1 LTPGELISDGNQVKA
16 FRLWRHTIDAHG
28 VMPPQKRSKS
38 QMTNIVGTWRLVR
51 AEAFDTNGKPLPV
64 PYGGTPVGR
73 VIFTSSGRMMAMTG
87 DGRQDAHAGQVR
99 EYNTYAGTYT
109 FDGKRLITRVDC
121 CSNPAYMGTEQVR
134 EVGQEGGLMVLRPPL
149 RTYVGRAP
157 EQRVL
162 YWEKISDVDG

>member
-1 LTPGELISDGNQVKA
+1 MIS
-16 FRLWRHTIDAHG
+16 
-28 VMPPQKRSKS
+28 
-38 QMTNIVGTWRLVR
+38 IVGTWRLVR
-51 AEAFDTNGKPLPV
+51 AEAFDANGKPTQPP

-73 VIFTSSGRMMAMTG
+73 LLFTSSGRMMAMTG
-87 DGRQDAHAGQVR
+87 DGRHAAHAGQVR

-134 EVGQEGGLMVLRPPL
+134 EVGYQHGLMVLRPPR
-149 RTYVGRAP
+149 RTYVGRPP

-162 YWEKISDVDG
+162 YWEKISDVDE

>member
-1 LTPGELISDGNQVKA
+1 
-16 FRLWRHTIDAHG
+16 
-28 VMPPQKRSKS
+28 
-38 QMTNIVGTWRLVR
+38 MTNIVGTWRLVR

-73 VIFTSSGRMMAMTG
+73 VMFTSSGRLMAMTG